1 MALELMAMQ
10 LQGWGTHNLCTHQI
24 IHNNCAVV
32 LSSVTYMLKVMGFRW
47 CLDVHDKVKFA

>member
-1 MALELMAMQ
+1 MVLELMAMQ

-24 IHNNCAVV
+24 VHNNCAVV
-32 LSSVTYMLKVMGFRW
+32 LSSVTYMLKVMGFGW

>member
-1 MALELMAMQ
+1 MVLELMAMQ

-24 IHNNCAVV
+24 VHNNCAVV
-32 LSSVTYMLKVMGFRW
+32 LSSITYMLKVMGFRW